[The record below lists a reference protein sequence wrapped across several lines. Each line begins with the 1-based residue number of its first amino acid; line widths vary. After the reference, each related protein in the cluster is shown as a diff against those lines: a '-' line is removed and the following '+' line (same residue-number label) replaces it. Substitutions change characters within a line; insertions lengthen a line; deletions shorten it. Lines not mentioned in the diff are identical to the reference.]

1 MTHKLPPL
9 PETSWKLH
17 MPAQYYESA
26 FTSSEDGYTE
36 EQMQAYASEAV
47 NAVLADIEARMV
59 ASDRRI
65 NDMKNTG
72 ELRQREDHAALVAQ
86 VQEQQ

>member
-1 MTHKLPPL
+1 MHKLPPL
-9 PETSWKLH
+9 PEKEQIDKHIQTGIVIR
-17 MPAQYYESA
+17 
-26 FTSSEDGYTE
+26 GYTS
-36 EQMQAYASEAV
+36 EQMKAYATEAV
-47 NAVLADIEARMV
+47 NDVLAGLEARMV
-59 ASDRRI
+59 AADLRI

>member
-1 MTHKLPPL
+1 MI
-9 PETSWKLH
+9 
-17 MPAQYYESA
+17 
-26 FTSSEDGYTE
+26 DDDD
-36 EQMQAYASEAV
+36 
-47 NAVLADIEARMV
+47 LADLRAERDANRAYQRQLLANPDPRDPDHPGLPGGDDDEPAV
-59 ASDRRI
+59 AADLRI